1 MKISWLK
8 YAGLKVRTKIPNEI
22 ESLIL
27 GAKLPMEMKL
37 WDKIF
42 EVKNI
47 PSNYKSKANIVTTYN
62 TKSQA

>member
-1 MKISWLK
+1 M
-8 YAGLKVRTKIPNEI
+8 RTKIPNEI

-47 PSNYKSKANIVTTYN
+47 PLNYKSKARNMMKTTYN
-62 TKSQA
+62 DKSQA